1 MYTHHTRMFPKRDDV
16 YRAEFPGPYYS
27 TSSVYSYSPTSASDC
42 PEHGRSRRKITVI
55 LTTSIILATLGV
67 LSIAGVAAYLG
78 ILSKNINN
86 NASQTAME
94 ESYLLSDSSGR
105 NNLGGFTTT
114 EENEY
119 IFTTN
124 DDNGGLDALDGVPGD
139 SLVDL
144 TNSLSEASRSSSTTS
159 KTVISTPLP
168 NSRPGLVENAKNPT
182 RTIEGHY
189 GNSNND
195 NRHSNDD
202 ALLPSNNL
210 VTARPPPHED
220 NSVRFFTEEAS
231 TPAQPTKVPPRHN
244 RNRQRFPLT
253 NSHSLGPSTTTVLST
268 NRDDDDVT
276 VADVD
281 RHHNQSDD
289 DGGNEKQAKNKADL
303 EDHDSVI
310 HISHPENAKNPEK
323 NSESLASD
331 NSSRHQE
338 VGGKPNDLKISNRE
352 GLAVEDSSNLK
363 DNLPTSSSTT
373 AAGTLNGANN
383 ESDLERNDS
392 TNQKMQQKQPIQPS
406 NPISKL
412 RDKDRAEVSTS
423 SSHSANN
430 NKATEDMSMTSFNHH
445 DVMQA
450 DAPAHAHDDDY
461 EDDSDDNNH
470 RRHDQ
475 IHNMDKLNKQNNGE
489 IPPDDDT
496 SDDARRDVIKPL
508 SQEMFKPIQPIISS
522 EKDESTSFLN
532 NHKMPISFDR
542 VSPEYYDTKPWT
554 PLLDRPNLDKRPRV
568 EIDEKGVLSSTEPI
582 IVWNS
587 EEPEESIEYP
597 NRNFG
602 NFTVSPG
609 MDDVIYGHGA
619 NFTVGT
625 YYGYGHTG
633 QSPSSPEI
641 GDVVQG
647 ISGSHLQLPQQP
659 SYPVEH
665 INKNNNNNN
674 IKHVNYNGNETEML
688 ADPDGGPILN
698 EEVVNGFKPSKI
710 PAYTILIP
718 HIPNPENITNGSFIE
733 SADSSKETDEDMLS
747 PVGPTN
753 DYSNMYKMDR
763 MGVVDEEAADV
774 DEKLKEENEK
784 IIKHAQQ
791 NTQKDKIQYN
801 FEAIKTIPVPE
812 ETMKDEDY
820 MDADLDEFTEAMQG
834 EPKIYRL
841 DVDNVDIVPDT
852 LGNANKPPHTSPS
865 TTSTTSKLPKTEGTE
880 RSQLEEEGAYDDDSF
895 EQKQNEVGVKNAT
908 NSNNLNGKNK
918 TKNFDKDFSPASMEL
933 VIGPQEPDLLIKS
946 TTDLIMSTLGSLNLI
961 KTPVKQPTPAEIEEK
976 LRNSD
981 IAPAPPVVP
990 KNGTKHSP
998 LFPPVR
1004 SYVGINQPLRP
1015 KPNKPEPGSST
1026 KQFRYSDGTTV
1037 DITLPNF
1044 PPDLATT
1051 ASLQKVLSM
1060 MLGQDGGLN
1069 DKSRHLASHPLIKG
1083 LLSKQ
1088 NVTLI
1093 SNDTGKET
1101 VLNLEDILPTV
1112 MPTQRQTPS
1121 TISDKDLIQTSTV
1134 PATTSHR
1141 EQKSFGSHRDSKIDT
1156 AQFTTA
1162 GDVQHVPV
1170 PLIITESPM
1179 QADQPPPPAESLH
1192 LTAFPWASKP
1202 PKASSKVLSNSP
1214 VYKFVLKKGQS
1225 VEDLLK
1231 EIFLNYS
1238 DNETTNHGHFRDSS
1252 GELQKVPTKLGVLTG
1267 GVPGFKSLED
1277 MNVEQTTKTS
1287 SVTTPVR
1294 ISHHVETTPFAQN
1307 PVPVPTMMT
1316 NSQESSAEVQTSTSI
1331 TINEEIEMD
1340 YDCPVNDTFRCA
1352 SNGKCIPAYLRCNFI
1367 KECED
1372 NSDEEGCLC
1381 ADFLRANGN
1390 SRKLCD
1396 GIPDCADASDEYQDC
1411 EYCRPGQYICAGT
1424 KSCINKTQICD
1435 SKRDCQYGDDESDC
1449 VKIGHAEIATLKE
1462 DFSPTYHKQG
1472 HLMVRKTGDWGK
1484 LCVESFSSVVS
1495 HWEVKDLAR
1504 AVCKALTFS
1513 DYKSVEQVQDP
1524 TANSSEPYYE
1534 LHYGSNNQSVSSGEA
1549 HQRPGLGFRQ
1559 TECKSKQVVNVTCQ
1573 DLQCGVAPR
1582 AYTQRARIV
1591 GGANSLPGKWP
1602 WQAALY
1608 KNGEYQ
1614 CGATLISSRWLLSAG
1629 HCFYHAQDDHWVARL
1644 GTLRRGAT
1652 VLSPYEQVIRITHVF
1667 LHPEYKDVGFI
1678 NDVSLLR
1685 LEKEVN
1691 FTDYVR
1697 PVCLPG
1703 KESKIRDGRMCTVV
1717 GWGQLFEVGRVFP
1730 DTLQEVQ
1737 LPLISTG
1744 ECRKRTLFLPLYKLT
1759 EQMFCAGFD
1768 RGGRDACLG
1777 DSGGPLMC
1785 PESDGRW
1792 SLYGVTSNGYGCARA
1807 NRPGV
1812 YTKVT
1817 SYLDWIYDKMSQDSA
1832 FTYRDKSKPCPGHRC
1847 LLGECLDKRQVCNG
1861 IRDCI
1866 EDDGSDE
1873 RGPNCTTSAYLT

>member
-1 MYTHHTRMFPKRDDV
+1 M
-16 YRAEFPGPYYS
+16 
-27 TSSVYSYSPTSASDC
+27 
-42 PEHGRSRRKITVI
+42 
-55 LTTSIILATLGV
+55 
-67 LSIAGVAAYLG
+67 
-78 ILSKNINN
+78 
-86 NASQTAME
+86 QME

-144 TNSLSEASRSSSTTS
+144 TNSLSETSSSSSTTS
-159 KTVISTPLP
+159 KTTPLP
-168 NSRPGLVENAKNPT
+168 PRPGLVEKNPT

-189 GNSNND
+189 GNRND
-195 NRHSNDD
+195 ND
-202 ALLPSNNL
+202 ALLPTNNNNL
-210 VTARPPPHED
+210 ATARPPPHE
-220 NSVRFFTEEAS
+220 E
-231 TPAQPTKVPPRHN
+231 
-244 RNRQRFPLT
+244 
-253 NSHSLGPSTTTVLST
+253 
-268 NRDDDDVT
+268 
-276 VADVD
+276 
-281 RHHNQSDD
+281 
-289 DGGNEKQAKNKADL
+289 
-303 EDHDSVI
+303 
-310 HISHPENAKNPEK
+310 
-323 NSESLASD
+323 D
-331 NSSRHQE
+331 NSSTSRSR
-338 VGGKPNDLKISNRE
+338 SNRE
-352 GLAVEDSSNLK
+352 GLAVQDASNFK
-363 DNLPTSSSTT
+363 DTLPASSTPS
-373 AAGTLNGANN
+373 AAAVSTVNGDNNN
-383 ESDLERNDS
+383 EDDLERNDRPS
-392 TNQKMQQKQPIQPS
+392 QNIPQKQSLQPS
-406 NPISKL
+406 KPISKL

-423 SSHSANN
+423 SSSANN
-430 NKATEDMSMTSFNHH
+430 NKATQDMSMTSFNHH
-445 DVMQA
+445 DVLQA
-450 DAPAHAHDDDY
+450 DAPAHADDAA
-461 EDDSDDNNH
+461 DNNH

-475 IHNMDKLNKQNNGE
+475 ILKMDKLNKQNNGE
-489 IPPDDDT
+489 ED
-496 SDDARRDVIKPL
+496 SRRDVKPL
-508 SQEMFKPIQPIISS
+508 SQEMFKPIHPIISS
-522 EKDESTSFLN
+522 ERDESMSFLN

-542 VSPEYYDTKPWT
+542 VSPEYYDNQPWT

-568 EIDEKGVLSSTEPI
+568 EIDEKGALSSTEPI

-587 EEPEESIEYP
+587 EEPEESVEFP
-597 NRNFG
+597 HRNFG

-609 MDDVIYGHGA
+609 MDDVVYGHGA

-633 QSPSSPEI
+633 VQGQAPPPHSSTEEI

-647 ISGSHLQLPQQP
+647 VSHPHLPQQP
-659 SYPVEH
+659 PYPVEH
-665 INKNNNNNN
+665 ATF
-674 IKHVNYNGNETEML
+674 NETL
-688 ADPDGGPILN
+688 TVGDGGPILN
-698 EEVVNGFKPSKI
+698 AEVVNGFKPSNI

-718 HIPNPENITNGSFIE
+718 HIPNPLNGTNDTFTG
-733 SADSSKETDEDMLS
+733 ADSSGEAEEETLS
-747 PVGPTN
+747 PSGPTD

-763 MGVVDEEAADV
+763 MGVVDDGVDNDEEVKHEDQKNTKPV
-774 DEKLKEENEK
+774 VQNKEK
-784 IIKHAQQ
+784 IH
-791 NTQKDKIQYN
+791 YN

-812 ETMKDEDY
+812 ETMKDDDY
-820 MDADLDEFTEAMQG
+820 MDSDLDEFTEGVQG

-841 DVDNVDIVPDT
+841 DVDNVDVVPDT
-852 LGNANKPPHTSPS
+852 LGNAKPPQTSPS
-865 TTSTTSKLPKTEGTE
+865 TTSTTSNIPKTEGTE
-880 RSQLEEEGAYDDDSF
+880 RSQLEDEETYDDDSF

-908 NSNNLNGKNK
+908 VNSNASGKNK
-918 TKNFDKDFSPASMEL
+918 TKDFDKEFSPASMEL

-961 KTPVKQPTPAEIEEK
+961 KTPTKELTQEEIEEK

-981 IAPAPPVVP
+981 IAPKPPVAN
-990 KNGTKHSP
+990 KNKNNTRDSP

-1015 KPNKPEPGSST
+1015 KPNPNEPGTST

-1037 DITLPNF
+1037 DVTLPNF

-1060 MLGQDGGLN
+1060 MLGQDGALN
-1069 DKSRHLASHPLIKG
+1069 EQSRHLASHPLIKG
-1083 LLSKQ
+1083 LLNKQ
-1088 NVTLI
+1088 NVTLV

-1101 VLNLEDILPTV
+1101 VLNLENILPTV
-1112 MPTQRQTPS
+1112 IPTMRQTP
-1121 TISDKDLIQTSTV
+1121 TTPKDGIIMTSTLPV
-1134 PATTSHR
+1134 TTSHR
-1141 EQKSFGSHRDSKIDT
+1141 DPKAFGSHRDSKIDT

-1179 QADQPPPPAESLH
+1179 QADQPPLPSSDPLH
-1192 LTAFPWASKP
+1192 LTAFPWSSKP
-1202 PKASSKVLSNSP
+1202 PKASTKVLNNSP

-1238 DNETTNHGHFRDSS
+1238 DNETTHGGHFRDSS
-1252 GELQKVPTKLGVLTG
+1252 AETQKVPSKLGILSS

-1287 SVTTPVR
+1287 SATTPIR

-1307 PVPVPTMMT
+1307 PVPLPTMMT
-1316 NSQESSAEVQTSTSI
+1316 SQESSAEVQTSTSI
-1331 TINEEIEMD
+1331 VINEVEMD
-1340 YDCPVNDTFRCA
+1340 LGFDCPINETFRCV
-1352 SNGKCIPAYLRCNFI
+1352 SNGKCIPSYLRCNFI

-1396 GIPDCADASDEYQDC
+1396 GIPDCSDASDEYQDC
-1411 EYCRPGQYICAGT
+1411 EYCQPGQYICAGT
-1424 KSCINKTQICD
+1424 RSCINKTQICD

-1462 DFSPTYHKQG
+1462 DFSPTYHQQG
-1472 HLMVRKTGDWGK
+1472 HLMVRKTGNWGK

-1513 DYKSVEQVQDP
+1513 DYKTVEQVQDP

-1582 AYTQRARIV
+1582 AYTQRARYRVTRLINFTIISTAFHIKTLLNSFKKRVKCVDIFFGMFHFIIRIV

-1652 VLSPYEQVIRITHVF
+1652 VLSPYEQVIRITHIF

-1873 RGPNCTTSAYLT
+1873 RGPNCTTSAYLA